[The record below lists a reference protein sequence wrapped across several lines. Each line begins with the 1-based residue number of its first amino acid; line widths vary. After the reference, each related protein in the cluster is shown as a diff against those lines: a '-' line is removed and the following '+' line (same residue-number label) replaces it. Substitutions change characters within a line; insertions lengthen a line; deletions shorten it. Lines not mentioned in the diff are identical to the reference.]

1 MDGKPSTAKR
11 VDQAEADRLAHARAA
26 RAAAGHGSPGAE
38 EALGRVIGELQRGSP
53 DFSQMNPL
61 LAEATRQQLERIK
74 VLLAPLGTLKSVTF
88 KKQGSAGDDIFVTTF
103 EHGSLGWLII
113 LGAGGRIDGLNF
125 GPLS

>member
-11 VDQAEADRLAHARAA
+11 VA
-26 RAAAGHGSPGAE
+26 
-38 EALGRVIGELQRGSP
+38 P

-74 VLLAPLGTLKSVTF
+74 ALLAPLGTLKSVTF

-103 EHGSLGWLII
+103 EHGSLEWLII
-113 LGAGGRIDGLNF
+113 LGAGRRIDGLNF